1 VSRWNTFWNTFWNQ
15 ASAFLFLCC
24 LCLGVAVLAG
34 SASALFLWA
43 LDWATRTREAHP
55 ALIWGL
61 PLAGGA
67 VGWVYLKWGQSVEA
81 GNNLLIDEMYDPRR
95 LVPLRM
101 APLILVS
108 TVVSHLFGASVGR
121 EGTAIQMGGS
131 LADQLSRFFKLPAA
145 TRRLVLMAGVSA
157 GFAAVFGT
165 PLAGAV
171 FALEVLAG
179 PTHRM
184 RWWAL
189 PGCLLAAF
197 AAEHVGSGWGVQ
209 HTVYAAGA
217 LPPLSAWMLA
227 CVALAGGVFGLT
239 GRLFALSAHA
249 VTARIQQWIVAAPW
263 RPVIGGALITALVV
277 WGQADRYI
285 GLGIPVIV
293 QAFEQP
299 LAPWDFA
306 AKGVM
311 TVLSLGF
318 GFKGGEVTPL
328 FYIGATLGNALAPV
342 LDQPLGLMAAL
353 GFVAVFAGATNTPLA
368 CTLMAM
374 ELFGWSIGAF
384 AFVACGVSYFFSG
397 HTSIYKAQRHVRRA
411 WLRPGLRNRPSG
423 PPGPS

>member
-1 VSRWNTFWNTFWNQ
+1 VSRWNSIWGQ
-15 ASAFLFLCC
+15 ARAVLLLLG
-24 LCLGVAVLAG
+24 LCLGVAILAG

-43 LDWATRTREAHP
+43 LDWATHTRDTHP

-61 PLAGGA
+61 PLAGGM
-67 VGWVYLKWGQSVEA
+67 VGWVYMKWGQSVDA
-81 GNNLLIDEMYDPRR
+81 GNNLLIDEIHDPR
-95 LVPLRM
+95 LIVPLRM

-121 EGTAIQMGGS
+121 EGTAVQMGGS
-131 LADQLSRFFKLPAA
+131 LADQFSSVFKLTAA

-165 PLAGAV
+165 PVAGAV

-184 RWWAL
+184 QWWAL
-189 PGCLLAAF
+189 PSCLVAAF
-197 AAEHVGSGWGVQ
+197 AADHVGLWWGVQ
-209 HTVYAAGA
+209 HTVYSAGSW
-217 LPPLSAWMLA
+217 PGVSAWALA

-239 GRLFALSAHA
+239 GRVFAWSTHALSAR
-249 VTARIQQWIVAAPW
+249 VRQWIVYAPW
-263 RPVIGGALITALVV
+263 RPVIGGALVIALVV
-277 WGQADRYI
+277 WGQAERYI

-306 AKGVM
+306 AKGAM
-311 TVLSLGF
+311 TVLSLAF

-328 FYIGATLGNALAPV
+328 FFIGATLGNALAPV
-342 LDQPLGLMAAL
+342 LDQPLGLMAAI
-353 GFVAVFAGATNTPLA
+353 GFVAVFAGAANTPLA

-374 ELFGWSIGAF
+374 ELFGWQIGTF
-384 AFVACGVSYFFSG
+384 AAVACFVSYFFSG
-397 HTSIYKAQRHVRRA
+397 QISIYKAQRHDRGP
-411 WLRPGLRNRPSG
+411 WLRAKAGTRPSD
-423 PPGPS
+423 PPGPA